1 MSLTLADTLLPHAAL
16 QTFTDETGAPAT
28 LPEVGGGGEE
38 GKLKVLLGLL
48 KKLVGVKDVA
58 NLRLS
63 LPASLLE
70 PIPNLEYWQYADRAD
85 IFAAIGDSHD
95 ELERMLAVLRF
106 SFSKELKFVRA
117 RLGKPYN
124 SALGEHFRCSW
135 RLPPIML
142 DSKTSEPIVRTH
154 IHVPIPGEPAYGG
167 QNNSGWTT
175 PVLRPEEGG
184 RAMSETSS
192 IRSESSKASKKP
204 AMRKSASR
212 EKVFDLSALSRAIPG
227 PGDEIEGDP
236 DSGVVESEKVT
247 VVFLCEQVSH
257 HPPISAAYYC
267 CPERGI
273 EAVGMDQIVARVSGM
288 SVKLGPGPINKGI
301 FVRINREG
309 PGKGEEYQI
318 THPSAQ
324 VNGIIKGAYYGTISD
339 QISVTCRGGDGKVKL
354 RTLLDYKDESWIGKP
369 RFLFDGVIYKYEEGN
384 IEHEAWSKAKHVPAD
399 RVVAHLEGNW
409 MKEVRYRLKGEK
421 DWRILLDLDQLALI
435 PKMVRPLEEQE
446 SSESRK
452 LWDPVTQML
461 LSKNWGEATR
471 QKQVIEQRQRDAAV
485 KRKAANEEYLPRFFE
500 TEWENGR
507 PVLSEAGK
515 KAIEEEHQRVNGG
528 VTASGAEPS
537 GTPTP
542 VASSASSQVRV

>member
-1 MSLTLADTLLPHAAL
+1 MGTAKPEDKVPDVPTDDDTNWCAGDP
-16 QTFTDETGAPAT
+16 
-28 LPEVGGGGEE
+28 PEVGGGGEE

-124 SALGEHFRCSW
+124 SALGEETNPTR
-135 RLPPIML
+135 
-142 DSKTSEPIVRTH
+142 
-154 IHVPIPGEPAYGG
+154 PIPRSDPQTNAFNRV
-167 QNNSGWTT
+167 QAS
-175 PVLRPEEGG
+175 
-184 RAMSETSS
+184 TSDARGASLPS

-204 AMRKSASR
+204 AMRKSASK

-384 IEHEAWSKAKHVPAD
+384 AEHEAWSKAKHVPAD
-399 RVVAHLEGNW
+399 RVVANLEGNW

-446 SSESRK
+446 PSESRK

-461 LSKNWGEATR
+461 LTKNWGR
-471 QKQVIEQRQRDAAV
+471 LRGRS
-485 KRKAANEEYLPRFFE
+485 RYLPRFFE
-500 TEWENGR
+500 TEWDNGR
-507 PVLSEAGK
+507 PVLSEAGI
-515 KAIEEEHQRVNGG
+515 KAIEEEHQRVNGA
-528 VTASGAEPS
+528 VSASGAEPS